1 MNVMDRSF
9 SVRAEQA
16 KAKQRAARERRRM
29 FALAIAAA
37 LIVLGAAFYVVWSF
51 TLCGDCG
58 APGLLPPPP
67 A

>member
-1 MNVMDRSF
+1 
-9 SVRAEQA
+9 
-16 KAKQRAARERRRM
+16 M
-29 FALAIAAA
+29 FALAFAAA